1 MENRG
6 IGTGMFYPL
15 PLHEHEAWSGRG
27 MPSYSLPE
35 SERYAREN
43 LAIPVFAELEDDE
56 VNYIISAVTDFFSG
70 KC

>member
-1 MENRG
+1 
-6 IGTGMFYPL
+6 
-15 PLHEHEAWSGRG
+15 